1 MTGPYLP
8 PEVQALEPY
17 VDAGVFGVVEVH
29 VVTSLLR
36 SMPAGAPAEARSV
49 AVVLA
54 LALAVRA
61 PLHGH
66 VRAELGDVAATVVAD
81 GADGGDGAAPGSGG
95 TLVFDGTAP
104 EDITDEGA
112 GHDGDPFGLPDP
124 TEGVVATS
132 SATDGLA
139 PGQSTAMV
147 PTTLEWPDPL
157 TWVEQLTSC
166 PLIRNERVAEV
177 DRRAPV
183 VLANGALY
191 LDRLHRDEVAV
202 AAQLRARAD
211 ARLDP
216 SAVALETLARLFPIG
231 SDGPDAQHRAA
242 RAALDRGLAVIAGG
256 PGTGKTRTIARL
268 LGAVFAGHELN
279 PSVPLQ
285 VVLAAP
291 TGKAAARLTDA
302 VQSEVEHS
310 DLPES
315 VLEQLRSLKA
325 ITLHRL
331 LGVRPS
337 GTVRHDASNPLTADV
352 VVVDEVSMVDLP
364 MAARLLDAVRPDARL
379 VLVGDPSQLASVEA
393 GAVLGDIVGTRG
405 RPTPVALVD
414 NVVTLDRVHRFSS
427 DSPIAALASAID
439 QGMADVVIDL
449 LRSGGSGGAGSI
461 SLVDP
466 DDRSGVDRVAQA
478 VMARSHRLVELGRAG
493 DAVGALA
500 EVGDLQ
506 VLAARRRGL
515 FGVADWNQRVERH
528 LSDAG
533 LLRGRWSAGRPVMVT
548 ANDKLNGLFNGD
560 VGVVVLVPGAAGGR
574 TRRPV
579 VAFDTGG
586 EPRLV
591 DPSRLGSFERLWA
604 MTIHKSQG
612 SEYRDVIV
620 TLPPPPSP
628 ILTRELLYT
637 AVTRAKQGV
646 TIVASEASVRA
657 AVDWQV
663 ARSSGLVARL
673 S

>member
-8 PEVQALEPY
+8 PEVQLLAPY
-17 VDAGVFGVVEVH
+17 VEAGVFGVVEAH

-36 SMPAGAPAEARSV
+36 SIPNGAPVEARSD

-66 VRAELGDVAATVVAD
+66 VRAELNDVAKSLVAEVAD
-81 GADGGDGAAPGSGG
+81 PASGAVA
-95 TLVFDGTAP
+95 LFDGVGP
-104 EDITDEGA
+104 DDITDEGA
-112 GHDGDPFGLPDP
+112 GSVEDPFGLPQP
-124 TEGVVATS
+124 TGNGSNDSDVIEGAESGECGVEAAALV
-132 SATDGLA
+132 
-139 PGQSTAMV
+139 
-147 PTTLEWPDPL
+147 WPDRL
-157 TWVEQLTSC
+157 TWVGQLKSC
-166 PLIRNERVAEV
+166 PLIRAEGV
-177 DRRAPV
+177 PEGNARAPL
-183 VLANGALY
+183 VLADGALY

-202 AAQLRARAD
+202 AAQLLARAS
-211 ARLDP
+211 ARLEP
-216 SAVALETLARLFPIG
+216 SAAALQALEHLFPVG
-231 SDGPDAQHRAA
+231 PDGEDAQHRAA

-268 LGAVFAGHELN
+268 LGAVFAGHEADP
-279 PSVPLQ
+279 PSPLQ

-302 VQSEVEHS
+302 VRGEVDRS

-315 VLEQLRSLKA
+315 VCEQLRSLKA
-325 ITLHRL
+325 TTLHRL

-337 GTVRHDASNPLTADV
+337 GTVRHDATNPLTADV

-393 GAVLGDIVGTRG
+393 GSVLGDIVGTRG
-405 RPTPVALVD
+405 RVTPAALVD
-414 NVVTLDRVHRFSS
+414 NVVTLDRVHRFAS

-439 QGMADVVIDL
+439 QGDADQVLNL
-449 LRSGGSGGAGSI
+449 LRSSGSGDDESAGSVM
-461 SLVDP
+461 LVDP
-466 DDRSGVDRVAQA
+466 DDREGVDRVAGA
-478 VMARSHRLVELGRAG
+478 VMTRACRLVELGRDG
-493 DAVGALA
+493 DAAGALREVA
-500 EVGDLQ
+500 ELQ

-515 FGVADWNQRVERH
+515 FGVADWNQRVDRY
-528 LSDAG
+528 LSASG

-548 ANDKLNGLFNGD
+548 ANDQLNGLFNGD
-560 VGVVVLVPGAAGGR
+560 VGVVVLVPGQAGGR
-574 TRRPV
+574 SVRPV

-591 DPSRLGSFERLWA
+591 DPSRLDRFEQLWA

-637 AVTRAKQGV
+637 AVTRAKHGV

-657 AVDWQV
+657 AVDHPI
-663 ARSSGLVARL
+663 ARASGLAARL